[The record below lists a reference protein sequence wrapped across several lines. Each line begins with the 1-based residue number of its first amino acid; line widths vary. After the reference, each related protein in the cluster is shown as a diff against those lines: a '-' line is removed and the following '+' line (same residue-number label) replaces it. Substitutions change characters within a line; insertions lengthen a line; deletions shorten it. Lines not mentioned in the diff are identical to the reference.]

1 MFEQFEDSLT
11 SCLGYLPKK
20 ESEVATI
27 EMQQTLQVPVC
38 LEVMP
43 TAEYWCSSYD
53 TLIGF
58 LLFLNVSHV
67 VSHVNIWH
75 WGNEM
80 VVKETCLNLLD
91 SFTVGVIHLSHNKGK
106 ADTHDLILQSVWF
119 NNYLEEWRDRYLVT
133 YESLPVDYAIYE
145 RLDKCRKFAL

>member
-1 MFEQFEDSLT
+1 MFEQFEDSLI

-43 TAEYWCSSYD
+43 TSEYWCSSYD
-53 TLIGF
+53 TLVDF
-58 LLFLNVSHV
+58 PLLLD

-75 WGNEM
+75 RGNEM
-80 VVKETCLNLLD
+80 VVEETCLNLLD
-91 SFTVGVIHLSHNKGK
+91 SFAVGAIHLSHNRGK
-106 ADTHDLILQSVWF
+106 VDTHDLIPHCVWF

-133 YESLPVDYAIYE
+133 YESLPVDYAVYE